1 MEKQRKIGKFKFI
14 AGLLKNLC
22 ALLVFAVS
30 ANSGF
35 AQQRLTFSMIQNL
48 LVKPVNN
55 INFSATDCAFELKI
69 PYVKSDVVQAQIP
82 DLPNG
87 VNFVSLR
94 RSEYSD
100 ENKIS
105 GTKIELWL
113 NFAEAKTY
121 RLRSLHVYI
130 NSRLYYIQ
138 FAPVVISENPRNI
151 MPRLVVT
158 FENGQ
163 ELISQRRGKTV
174 DEAKFSAI
182 AGVPLHFTVSLQY
195 AVQIISYNW
204 SVPKNALVREL
215 EQYDITKGT
224 LRSSEFSEEK
234 IPVATF
240 EWEPLYAGKL
250 SLPDMKIIAT
260 SYNGTRI
267 ELKLPETLIPVT
279 EGISRAKKTDDSEAY
294 FGYAF
299 AARTTKNKIA
309 ATDKLS
315 LEDCQRLAEL
325 RSEER
330 HSVPFAKKFHER
342 KVFEHQR
349 GITDGAMEPTYFWLW
364 SCLALLLVCVILT
377 IFSAISRKILGIL
390 TFSGA
395 MVIFFV
401 GMIISSVFISRTYA
415 IFKGGNV
422 SPVPEESAAAVSS
435 IESGKRVLVEQKA
448 GDWVF
453 IRFGSAG
460 GWVKDDGIIIIDK

>member
-1 MEKQRKIGKFKFI
+1 MEKQRKIREFKFI
-14 AGLLKNLC
+14 PGLLKKIC
-22 ALLVFAVS
+22 VAAVFALSVKPC
-30 ANSGF
+30 F
-35 AQQRLTFSMIQNL
+35 AQQKLTYSIIQKL
-48 LVKPVNN
+48 LVEPVNN

-82 DLPNG
+82 ELPAG

-138 FAPVVISENPRNI
+138 FSPVVISENPRNI

-163 ELISQRRGKTV
+163 ELVSQRRGKSD
-174 DEAKFSAI
+174 DEAKFSVV
-182 AGVPLHFTVSLQY
+182 AGKPVHFTVSLQY

-224 LRSSEFSEEK
+224 LRSSEFSDEK
-234 IPVATF
+234 IPVAAF
-240 EWEPLYAGKL
+240 EWLPLYAGKL

-267 ELKLPETLIPVT
+267 ELKLPETLIPVA
-279 EGISRAKKTDDSEAY
+279 EGTSMAEKTDNAEAY

-299 AARTTKNKIA
+299 AAQTTKNKVA
-309 ATDKLS
+309 SNDKLTQ
-315 LEDCQRLAEL
+315 EDCQKLAEL
-325 RSEER
+325 RAEER
-330 HSVPFAKKFHER
+330 HSIPFAKKFHER
-342 KVFEHQR
+342 KVFEQHF
-349 GITDGAMEPTYFWLW
+349 GISDGAMEPTYFWLW
-364 SCLALLLVCVILT
+364 VCLALLSVCVVFT
-377 IFSAISRKILGIL
+377 VFSAFSRKIFGIL
-390 TFSGA
+390 AFSGA
-395 MVIFFV
+395 MFIFLV
-401 GMIISSVFISRTYA
+401 GTIISLVLISRTYA
-415 IFKGGNV
+415 VFKGGNV

-435 IESGKRVLVEQKA
+435 IESGKRVLVEQRA

-453 IRFGSAG
+453 ISFGSSG
-460 GWVKDDGIIIIDK
+460 GWVKTDGIIIIDK

>member
-1 MEKQRKIGKFKFI
+1 ML
-14 AGLLKNLC
+14 A
-22 ALLVFAVS
+22 VFVLS
-30 ANSGF
+30 AKPCL
-35 AQQRLTFSMIQNL
+35 AQQKLTFSIIQSL
-48 LVKPVNN
+48 LVKPVNS
-55 INFSATDCAFELKI
+55 INFSGTDCAFELKI

-82 DLPNG
+82 ELPSG

-100 ENKIS
+100 ENKTS

-138 FAPVVISENPRNI
+138 FSPVVISENPRNI
-151 MPRLVVT
+151 MPQLVVT

-163 ELISQRRGKTV
+163 ELVSQRRGKSA
-174 DEAKFSAI
+174 DEAKFSVV
-182 AGVPLHFTVSLQY
+182 AGKPVRFTVSLQY
-195 AVQIISYNW
+195 AIQIISYNW
-204 SVPKNALVREL
+204 AVPKNALVREL

-224 LRSSEFSEEK
+224 LRSSEFSDEK
-234 IPVATF
+234 IPVSTF

-279 EGISRAKKTDDSEAY
+279 EGISSTHKTDDAETY

-299 AARTTKNKIA
+299 AAQTAKNKVA
-309 ATDKLS
+309 ANDKLTQ
-315 LEDCQRLAEL
+315 EDCQRLAEL
-325 RSEER
+325 RAEER
-330 HSVPFAKKFHER
+330 HSIPFAKKFHER
-342 KVFEHQR
+342 KNFERHY
-349 GITDGAMEPTYFWLW
+349 GISDGAMEPTYFWLW
-364 SCLALLLVCVILT
+364 LCFALLVVCAGFTV
-377 IFSAISRKILGIL
+377 FSGFSRKISGIL
-390 TFSGA
+390 AFSGGT
-395 MVIFFV
+395 VIFLV
-401 GMIISSVFISRTYA
+401 GAIISLVLISRTYA

-453 IRFGSAG
+453 IRFGSSG
-460 GWVKDDGIIIIDK
+460 GWVKTDGIIIIDK

>member
-1 MEKQRKIGKFKFI
+1 MEKQRKIRKFKFI
-14 AGLLKNLC
+14 AGLLKNIS
-22 ALLVFAVS
+22 AILVFAVS
-30 ANSGF
+30 AKPGF
-35 AQQRLTFSMIQNL
+35 AQQRLTYSMIQNL
-48 LVKPVNN
+48 LVKPMNQ

-82 DLPNG
+82 DLPSG

-138 FAPVVISENPRNI
+138 FSPVVISENPRNI

-163 ELISQRRGKTV
+163 ELISQRRGKV
-174 DEAKFSAI
+174 ADEAKFSVV
-182 AGVPLHFTVSLQY
+182 AGKPVHFTVSLQY
-195 AVQIISYNW
+195 AVQIISYTW

-234 IPVATF
+234 IPVSTF

-279 EGISRAKKTDDSEAY
+279 EGISKSKKTDDGEAF

-299 AARTTKNKIA
+299 AIRTVKNKVTA
-309 ATDKLS
+309 SDKLS
-315 LEDCQRLAEL
+315 QEDCQKLAEL
-325 RSEER
+325 RSEEK
-330 HSVPFAKKFHER
+330 HSIPFAKKFHER
-342 KVFEHQR
+342 KIFEQQR

-364 SCLALLLVCVILT
+364 SCVALFLICAIFTV
-377 IFSAISRKILGIL
+377 FSAISRKILGIL
-390 TFSGA
+390 SFSGA
-395 MVIFFV
+395 MVIFLV

-415 IFKGGNV
+415 IFKGGNI

-448 GDWVF
+448 GNWVF
-453 IRFGSAG
+453 IRFGSSG

>member
-14 AGLLKNLC
+14 SGLLKNLC
-22 ALLVFAVS
+22 ALLVFASS

-55 INFSATDCAFELKI
+55 TNFSATDCAFELKI

-100 ENKIS
+100 ENKVS

-163 ELISQRRGKTV
+163 ELISQRRGKTA
-174 DEAKFSAI
+174 DEAKFSAV

-234 IPVATF
+234 IPVSTF

-279 EGISRAKKTDDSEAY
+279 EGISKAKKTDDSEAY

-299 AARTTKNKIA
+299 AARTSKNKIA
-309 ATDKLS
+309 ASDKLTQ
-315 LEDCQRLAEL
+315 EDCQKLAEL

-342 KVFEHQR
+342 KIFERQH
-349 GITDGAMEPTYFWLW
+349 GISDGAMEPTYFWLW
-364 SCLALLLVCVILT
+364 SCIALLLVCVILT
-377 IFSAISRKILGIL
+377 VFSAVSRKILGIL
-390 TFSGA
+390 AFSGA
-395 MVIFFV
+395 MVIFLV

-453 IRFGSAG
+453 IRFGSSG
-460 GWVKDDGIIIIDK
+460 GWVKDEGIIIIGK

>member
-174 DEAKFSAI
+174 DEAKFSAV

-299 AARTTKNKIA
+299 AARTTKNKIV

-315 LEDCQRLAEL
+315 LEDCQKLAEL